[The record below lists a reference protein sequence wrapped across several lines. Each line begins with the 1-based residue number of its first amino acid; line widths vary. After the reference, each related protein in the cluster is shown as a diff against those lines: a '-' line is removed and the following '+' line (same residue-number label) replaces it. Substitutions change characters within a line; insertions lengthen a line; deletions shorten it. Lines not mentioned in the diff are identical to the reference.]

1 MSDCGEQTGADADR
15 HRDLPI
21 CVGVESTMNDGRII
35 KAALSVGTIKNGLP
49 RTLGTY
55 YCIVK
60 QGDKIFSVNELSKLQ
75 KLLKAT
81 Q

>member
-1 MSDCGEQTGADADR
+1 
-15 HRDLPI
+15 
-21 CVGVESTMNDGRII
+21 MNDGRII